1 MTTLVDRVALQW
13 ERVYPPAAGAVG
25 LVIGYLYAPGW
36 LHALHAKEWAIENLF
51 VAVFTLAT
59 VTAGFGLAIYT
70 FLLTTESGFIGRAK
84 LSIYYR
90 QMLTYVVT
98 AAALSAVQAALS
110 VPGMVIKEA
119 PHPYTFHALYIAVWL
134 AISFWTAAAVY
145 RAGYLFSIFA
155 RQHH

>member
-1 MTTLVDRVALQW
+1 MTTLVDRISLQW
-13 ERVYPPAAGAVG
+13 ERVYPLGACALG

-36 LHALHAKEWAIENLF
+36 LHNLHAREWAIENIF

-84 LSIYYR
+84 KSIYYR
-90 QMLTYVVT
+90 QMLTYVVI
-98 AAALSAVQAALS
+98 AAGLSTVVALIS
-110 VPGMVIKEA
+110 VPGMIIKQA
-119 PHPYTFHALYIAVWL
+119 PEPHSLHAVYIALWL
-134 AISFWTAAAVY
+134 AASCWTAAAVY

>member
-1 MTTLVDRVALQW
+1 MTTIVDRISLQW
-13 ERVYPPAAGAVG
+13 ERLYPLVACALGLAVG
-25 LVIGYLYAPGW
+25 YVYAPGW
-36 LHALHAKEWAIENLF
+36 LHHLHEKDWAIENIF

-84 LSIYYR
+84 KSIYYR
-90 QMLTYVVT
+90 QMLTYVVI
-98 AAALSAVQAALS
+98 AAALSATLALIS
-110 VPGMVIKEA
+110 IPGMIIKEA
-119 PHPYTFHALYIAVWL
+119 PQSHSPHAIYIALWL
-134 AISFWTAAAVY
+134 AALCWTSAAVY

>member
-1 MTTLVDRVALQW
+1 MTTITDHIALQW
-13 ERVYPPAAGAVG
+13 ERVYPLVACGVG
-25 LVIGYLYAPGW
+25 LVVGYLYAPGW
-36 LHALHAKEWAIENLF
+36 LHHLHAKEWAIENIF

-84 LSIYYR
+84 KSIYYR
-90 QMLTYVVT
+90 QMLTYVVI
-98 AAALSAVQAALS
+98 AAGLSSGLALTS
-110 VPGMVIKEA
+110 VPGMIIKEA
-119 PHPYTFHALYIAVWL
+119 PQPHSLHAFYVGVWFAL
-134 AISFWTAAAVY
+134 SFWTAAAIY

>member
-1 MTTLVDRVALQW
+1 MTTIVDRISLQW
-13 ERVYPPAAGAVG
+13 ERVYPLGACALG
-25 LVIGYLYAPGW
+25 LVVGYVYTPGW
-36 LHALHAKEWAIENLF
+36 LHHLHEKDWAIENIF

-84 LSIYYR
+84 KSIYYR
-90 QMLTYVVT
+90 QMLTYVVI
-98 AAALSAVQAALS
+98 AAALSAALALIS

-119 PHPYTFHALYIAVWL
+119 PQSHSLHAVYIALWL
-134 AISFWTAAAVY
+134 AASCWTFAALY